1 MVLKANSPKDIFIH
15 IAIMLVITAGIIMG
29 FFYWYLPMATNHGET
44 IAVPKLTGLSLS
56 EIESV
61 LNSKNLRY
69 AVNDSS
75 YAPGKKP
82 LTVLSQH
89 PLEGTQVKEN
99 RKIYISIST
108 KNPPKVKMP
117 KLIDGSLKS
126 AEISL
131 KSYNLFLGNV
141 KFVSSPYLNLVVDQ
155 KVNGKSIS
163 AGTLISKGS
172 KVDLEVGNGSG
183 GQTIEVPDLVGMEEE
198 EAKALL
204 SEKGLLP
211 GLIKIEPS
219 DEKDGTVTKQNPESG
234 NIKTGEMVDLWISG
248 EN

>member
-1 MVLKANSPKDIFIH
+1 MFLKANSPKDIFIH
-15 IAIMLVITAGIIMG
+15 IAIMIAITAGLIAG

-44 IAVPKLTGLSLS
+44 VAVPKLTGLNLA

-99 RKIYISIST
+99 RKIYVSIST

-117 KLIDGSLKS
+117 KLVDGSLKS
-126 AEISL
+126 AEIAL
-131 KSYNLFLGNV
+131 KSYNLHLGNV

-155 KVNGKSIS
+155 KVNGQSIR

-183 GQTIEVPDLVGMEEE
+183 GKIIDVPDLVGMEEE

-204 SEKGLLP
+204 TEKGLSP
-211 GLIKIEPS
+211 GLIKIATS
-219 DEKDGTVTKQNPESG
+219 TEKEGTVTKQHPEG
-234 NIKTGEMVDLWISG
+234 GQIKTGEMVDLWISG
-248 EN
+248 QN